1 MNKKK
6 VTLYNV
12 KPFNVFVDLDGN
24 EDTDDIII
32 LGKGGKQTVELS
44 NDRIEQLRKELAG
57 QVVIK

>member
-1 MNKKK
+1 MDNKK

-24 EDTDDIII
+24 EITDDIII

-44 NDRIEQLRKELAG
+44 NVRIEQLRKELAG